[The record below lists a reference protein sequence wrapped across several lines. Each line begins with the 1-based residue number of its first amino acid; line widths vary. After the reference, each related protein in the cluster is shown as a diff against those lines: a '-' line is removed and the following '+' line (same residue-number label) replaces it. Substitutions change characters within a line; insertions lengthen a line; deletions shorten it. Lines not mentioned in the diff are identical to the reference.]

1 MSEQLFY
8 VLEAEAGFDL
18 DIGAFADSL
27 EGANAAADIAFSNE
41 GATIIDAFFAG
52 WETPLQLAYETETV
66 KTYSGI
72 AKMVP
77 FNNEDETFLFSVG
90 IYASQVENNV

>member
-41 GATIIDAFFAG
+41 GATIIDAFLRVG
-52 WETPLQLAYETETV
+52 
-66 KTYSGI
+66 KHRYSWLT
-72 AKMVP
+72 KQKP
-77 FNNEDETFLFSVG
+77 
-90 IYASQVENNV
+90 